1 MKLAFSNKKYWKTVS
16 ASQIIGE
23 NSIPSAEFFGNVSHG
38 STVLD
43 IGCGNG
49 AMAEFVSKKG
59 FNVVGLDIN
68 EEAISKNRKRKTNV
82 QFVVGDITKR
92 LPFERGTFDA
102 VLLSFVLVNIISM
115 KEREK
120 LASEITRILKPRGIV
135 WLNEAL
141 VSKDYEERYSF
152 SKPFLENNHDF
163 FVFKKGILASSF
175 KKKEDIDVAVKEG
188 HIVRLSHHF
197 TIEELK
203 KIFRGYRVIDKKLSF
218 TQSLNTGSKVEMITI
233 VFEKK

>member
-1 MKLAFSNKKYWKTVS
+1 MKLEFSNKEYWKTVS

-23 NSIPSAEFFGNVSHG
+23 NSIPSAEFFENISLG

-59 FNVVGLDIN
+59 FNVVGFDIN
-68 EEAISKNRKRKTNV
+68 EEAISKNRERETNV
-82 QFVVGDITKR
+82 QYVVGDITKR
-92 LPFERGTFDA
+92 LPFERGSFDA
-102 VLLSFVLVNIISM
+102 VLLSFVLVNIISK

-120 LASEITRILKPRGIV
+120 LASEITRVLKPKGIV

-141 VSKDYEERYSF
+141 VSKDYEERYSL
-152 SKPFLENNHDF
+152 SKPFLENDHDF
-163 FVFKKGILASSF
+163 FVFKKGILASRF
-175 KKKEDIDVAVKEG
+175 KEKEDIDLAIKEG
-188 HIVRLSHHF
+188 SIDRVAHHF
-197 TIEELK
+197 TVEELK
-203 KIFRGYRVIDKKLSF
+203 ELFRDYNVISEKPFF
-218 TQSLNTGSKVEMITI
+218 TRSPNTGTKIEMITI